1 MFCPTCGKELSD
13 GATFCPGCGTA
24 LNGKSGANGANSQK
38 TSSKFFDLSRM
49 NIIGIVASI
58 AVLLAVFL
66 PFASID
72 IFGTK
77 ESVSLIDGSDGI
89 LFIIIAVAGAVFS
102 VLNLNIVVIIAGAIS
117 TVFFFIEN
125 ANLSGSDADEL
136 TQLAASMIQKEFGYY
151 LLIIGSIG
159 LIVAGLV
166 GFVLKKKK

>member
-1 MFCPTCGKELSD
+1 M
-13 GATFCPGCGTA
+13 
-24 LNGKSGANGANSQK
+24 
-38 TSSKFFDLSRM
+38 
-49 NIIGIVASI
+49 
-58 AVLLAVFL
+58 
-66 PFASID
+66 
-72 IFGTK
+72 
-77 ESVSLIDGSDGI
+77 
-89 LFIIIAVAGAVFS
+89 
-102 VLNLNIVVIIAGAIS
+102 NIVVIIAGAIS